1 MKSKFLKYLFRSI
14 IIIIVSAAIL
24 LILPVTWSAIN
35 RNKPPVGYHFIAPIQ
50 IAIWTGIEK
59 LIDMS
64 PAIQPEIEEF
74 RNIEYKSA
82 GGKSLQLDIYRSR
95 RLTEPAPLLVFIHGG
110 GWKNGE
116 RSDYLPYLIPFA
128 MKGYVTATVSYR
140 LLADSIYPA
149 CIEDITDA
157 VRWFCSNGGN
167 YGYDPGRIALIGGS
181 AGGHLSTLAGYGW
194 KKSGQYPCLPQ
205 GRDTVN
211 ECRVKAVVDIYGP
224 VDLTTDYARSHPLVT
239 ALIGHSYEEAPDL
252 YSNASPVTYLD
263 RNDPPTLILHGTS
276 DSLVPVSQS
285 DDLKKSLDSLG
296 IPCTYY
302 RLPLWPHSMDIVQ
315 RVNGFCQEKME
326 EFFGRYLA
334 GDQP

>member
-1 MKSKFLKYLFRSI
+1 MKSKFLKYLLRSI
-14 IIIIVSAAIL
+14 IVIFVSAVIL
-24 LILPVTWSAIN
+24 LLAPVTWSAIN
-35 RNKPPVGYHFIAPIQ
+35 RDKPPVGYHFMVPVKIALL
-50 IAIWTGIEK
+50 TGLEK
-59 LIDMS
+59 LIERS
-64 PAIQPEIEEF
+64 PAILPEIEEF
-74 RNIEYKSA
+74 LNIEYKNA
-82 GGKSLQLDIYRSR
+82 GGKSLQLDLYRLR
-95 RLTEPAPLLVFIHGG
+95 NLKEPAPLLVFIHGG
-110 GWKNGE
+110 GWKSGE

-140 LLADSIYPA
+140 FLADSIYPA
-149 CIEDITDA
+149 CVEDITDA
-157 VRWFCSNGGN
+157 VRWFCSNGEN
-167 YGYDPGRIALIGGS
+167 YGFDPGRIALIGGS

-194 KKSGQYPCLPQ
+194 TRSGLLPALQQ
-205 GRDTVN
+205 GRNTVN
-211 ECRVKAVVDIYGP
+211 ECRIKAVVDIYGP

-252 YSNASPVTYLD
+252 YSNASPITYLD
-263 RNDPPTLILHGTS
+263 SNDPPTLILHGTS

-315 RVNGFCQEKME
+315 RVNLFCQQKME
-326 EFFGRYLA
+326 EFFRIYLA